1 MDRSRWWRDKASIY
15 AGKIRADLDNRKR
28 TKKVQAELM
37 DVVAGLENAS
47 KMFNDW
53 DALEF
58 LSDLDRRV
66 YEGEF
71 SPTASK
77 IITKCV
83 L

>member
-1 MDRSRWWRDKASIY
+1 MNRDRWWRDKASIY
-15 AGKIRADLDNRKR
+15 ADKLKANLDSRKR

-37 DVVAGLENAS
+37 DVVAGLDNAF